1 MGIEKR
7 LCWLMSASTLSRICL
22 LVREFA
28 VQNCIGEC
36 IQVRICH
43 FHKLNSIL
51 NSFRRYRKSEAQK
64 GVNIDL
70 MEGPCPPTHSPMGP
84 TLLQKVEFL
93 VFYCIFFII
102 IYLIFSF
109 NFFSIKLVS
118 NFTPFH
124 EEKHYLHNHLYY
136 QLQKT
141 SFILMP
147 LVIYLEMS
155 EGMKW
160 KFLNFKIF

>member
-70 MEGPCPPTHSPMGP
+70 REGPCPPTHSPMGP

-102 IYLIFSF
+102 IYLILSSKKIFKEIIIWF
-109 NFFSIKLVS
+109 MKKYMYFKI
-118 NFTPFH
+118 
-124 EEKHYLHNHLYY
+124 
-136 QLQKT
+136 
-141 SFILMP
+141 ILN
-147 LVIYLEMS
+147 
-155 EGMKW
+155 KW
-160 KFLNFKIF
+160 K